1 MEGSLLGSSDVTIE
15 GLQSGLGLIK
25 IVLNLLLRDI
35 GGDLS
40 SCLAIHLVDGLLK
53 LGLFLI
59 KALIVTVN
67 SFHALSKSLIGL

>member
-59 KALIVTVN
+59 KTLIVTVN

>member
-1 MEGSLLGSSDVTIE
+1 
-15 GLQSGLGLIK
+15 
-25 IVLNLLLRDI
+25 
-35 GGDLS
+35 
-40 SCLAIHLVDGLLK
+40 LAIHLVDGLLK